1 MVIYWLDFVFQV
13 LENRG
18 YYFKTM
24 ICMVDHIFV
33 AIVYKTIKC
42 ILSLE
47 TQKHGQYYNITGQD
61 ELCEDLISILIDW
74 RVRLFVTET
83 TTILSR
89 HNSQYIYY
97 TEFFA
102 KKDYKRLSR
111 YKETLF

>member
-47 TQKHGQYYNITGQD
+47 TQKHG
-61 ELCEDLISILIDW
+61 
-74 RVRLFVTET
+74 
-83 TTILSR
+83 
-89 HNSQYIYY
+89 
-97 TEFFA
+97 
-102 KKDYKRLSR
+102 
-111 YKETLF
+111 